1 MIKFRLGE
9 NKEERLFSKPDFLL
23 GTSHTIGIIQQ
34 LIKLINIREGQDCEK
49 NLQHWIVSGLQNVYL
64 KNSIDSI
71 GGRRLNGGLQGLFIL
86 NEEPDELK
94 QKAVDK
100 IFGMELNNRVT
111 TGEFPCGNN
120 FIIEGI
126 KRAQGREGAKYK
138 KYFTN
143 LEKDKDFIQ
152 SMRDLIHFIS
162 LCISGQANT
171 NDNYYRTINRNI
183 KVDYLKSNKY
193 TEIDLRKIII
203 QCLLNYFESNGLSYS
218 EKFKDYI

>member
-1 MIKFRLGE
+1 MIKFKLGE
-9 NKEERLFSKPDFLL
+9 EEKLFSRPDFIL
-23 GTSHTIGIIQQ
+23 GTSHSIGIVQQ
-34 LIKLINIREGQDCEK
+34 LVKLINIREGQDCER
-49 NLQHWIVSGLQNVYL
+49 NLQHWIISGLQNVYL
-64 KNSIDSI
+64 KNSISEVKKFQLV
-71 GGRRLNGGLQGLFIL
+71 GGYQGLFIL

-94 QKAVDK
+94 QKAIDK
-100 IFGMELNNRVT
+100 IFGTELNNRVT
-111 TGEFPCGNN
+111 AGELLCGNS

-152 SMRDLIHFIS
+152 SIRDLIHFIS
-162 LCISGQANT
+162 LCISEQANT

-183 KVDYLKSNKY
+183 KVDYLRSNKY